1 MNKKEEAEEATQ
13 VVHKISLTCVA
24 MGDQQ
29 FTYDAVAG
37 EESSQVVLTI
47 FSLQRS
53 SDL

>member
-13 VVHKISLTCVA
+13 VVHKMSLTCVA

-37 EESSQVVLTI
+37 EESSQVLLILKSTEK
-47 FSLQRS
+47 F
-53 SDL
+53 